1 MGASIKTKESF
12 IYDLPLLST
21 FGHIVQSIRKIG
33 DSFFHFHLSS
43 MFSLLM
49 TFFAPAS
56 RAFST
61 AASAAL

>member
-33 DSFFHFHLSS
+33 DSFHFHLSS